1 MSKLKIFHILS
12 IVILVALIG
21 FAVFNPIAT
30 GAKYSEVQREQ
41 LFQTED
47 EWIIQYRIVNHEGKD
62 TEYTIAVS
70 VAGKQY
76 NEQFLLEDGGKY
88 TYTHHIRRD
97 TEVIGEASFTI
108 SKKGEESPFEQA
120 TYYLR

>member
-41 LFQTED
+41 LLRTED
-47 EWIIQYRIVNHEGKD
+47 EWIIQFSIINHEGQD
-62 TEYTIAVS
+62 TEYTINVS

-97 TEVIGEASFTI
+97 MASSKASFSI
-108 SKKGEESPFEQA
+108 YKKGEESPREQ
-120 TYYLR
+120 TNYYLK